1 MKLMDEYSALNQI
14 KQLRKYNQVCSQ
26 LDIELL
32 VLHILNID
40 KNRLFRDNPLL
51 TKENLKELEALI
63 ERREKGEPIAY
74 LTNNIGF
81 WNLNLYVDDRVLVP
95 RPETETLI
103 NEVLTKF
110 DSKKRYVLDLGT
122 GSGAIGLTLAKERPN
137 WQVVCSDISFEA
149 LKVASKNMN
158 LNSLEVFLVNSD
170 WLSSFRDGQFDI
182 IIANPPYISTTD
194 LRVFSDGLKFE
205 PIGALVSESD
215 GLKDLKKIVESSSQM
230 LVDDGYLFLEHGYD
244 QSDMVFSFFNDFNFS
259 CIRKYKDLNDDDRVC
274 SGKLRRC

>member
-1 MKLMDEYSALNQI
+1 MNGISALNQI
-14 KQLRKYNQVCSQ
+14 KELKKSKKVCSQ
-26 LDIELL
+26 LDIELQI
-32 VLHILNID
+32 LHILKID
-40 KNRLFRDNPLL
+40 KNVLFRDNPSL
-51 TKENLKELEALI
+51 TEENLLELEALI

-81 WNLNLYVDDRVLVP
+81 WSLDLYVDDRVLVP

-103 NEVLTKF
+103 KEVLEKF
-110 DSKKRYVLDLGT
+110 DTQKRSVLDLGT

-230 LVDDGYLFLEHGYD
+230 LVDDGYLFVEHGYD